1 MEILIRIILC
11 GLMIFQVIVLIFIFI
26 DMIKTSKNS
35 EKLRKKIE
43 EVNELQRKYYLE
55 KLTEIKL
62 TEIKKEPKKRG
73 RKKKVEEK

>member
-1 MEILIRIILC
+1 MEILIKIILC

-26 DMIKTSKNS
+26 DMIKTSKDS
-35 EKLRKKIE
+35 RKLRKELE

-55 KLTEIKL
+55 KLA
-62 TEIKKEPKKRG
+62 EIKKEPKKRG